1 MLNTFE
7 TEKEAVLNIIVTTE
21 SNRPGRRVDSHCYKR
36 TKDEINFDHHKYT
49 EQIIE

>member
-21 SNRPGRRVDSHCYKR
+21 SNGPRRRVDSHCYKR
-36 TKDEINFDHHKYT
+36 TKDQINFDHHKYA
-49 EQIIE
+49 EQIID